1 MQIVGPPMGNIKR
14 LINLNLFSMN
24 KADLVAAIAA
34 EAGLT
39 KVQAQGALEATVK
52 AISEALQKGE
62 SVQLVG
68 FGTFS
73 VVEKAARQ
81 GVNPATGAKIE
92 IAAKKVAKFK
102 AGKGLALQ
110 LVYDIQRVASKEQ
123 LVLCPT

>member
-1 MQIVGPPMGNIKR
+1 
-14 LINLNLFSMN
+14 MN

-39 KVQAQGALEATVK
+39 KAQAQGALEATVN
-52 AISEALQKGE
+52 AIAGALQKGE

-73 VVEKAARQ
+73 VAEKAARQ
-81 GVNPATGAKIE
+81 GVNPKTGAKIE

-102 AGKGLALQ
+102 SQTTL
-110 LVYDIQRVASKEQ
+110 
-123 LVLCPT
+123 TH

>member
-1 MQIVGPPMGNIKR
+1 
-14 LINLNLFSMN
+14 MN
-24 KADLVAAIAA
+24 KTQLVAAIAA

-39 KVQAQGALEATVK
+39 KAQAQKALEATVN
-52 AISEALQKGE
+52 AVAGALKNGE

-102 AGKGLALQ
+102 AGQGLAL
-110 LVYDIQRVASKEQ
+110 
-123 LVLCPT
+123 

>member
-1 MQIVGPPMGNIKR
+1 
-14 LINLNLFSMN
+14 MN

-39 KVQAQGALEATVK
+39 KVQAQ
-52 AISEALQKGE
+52 
-62 SVQLVG
+62 
-68 FGTFS
+68 GTFS

-102 AGKGLALQ
+102 AGKGLAL
-110 LVYDIQRVASKEQ
+110 
-123 LVLCPT
+123 